1 MAKSPKMTQEL
12 GVAVERNPRN
22 QLRPDEFLNQLR
34 GQRGIRRFR
43 EMRDND
49 ATVGAI
55 MFTIEQM
62 LRPVPW
68 MFTPSSDTPEAKRA
82 ADIVNRSIASLDIP
96 FTEFIADALSMF
108 TYGFSTFEKVYRRDP
123 KTGDILV
130 ARLSPRPQWSI
141 ERFVTK
147 PNGESFVHI
156 EKCKEGR
163 FTHAA
168 VVSYAVTQNAV
179 DRCIKSMKRENVASV
194 VESTKAQL
202 EQLIGRTGFEIQM
215 ATSKQNAM
223 KKTATANYFDTTGV
237 EVFEVEA
244 A

>member
-1 MAKSPKMTQEL
+1 MTNFK
-12 GVAVERNPRN
+12 VT
-22 QLRPDEFLNQLR
+22 
-34 GQRGIRRFR
+34 
-43 EMRDND
+43 
-49 ATVGAI
+49 ATPNG
-55 MFTIEQM
+55 
-62 LRPVPW
+62 
-68 MFTPSSDTPEAKRA
+68 K
-82 ADIVNRSIASLDIP
+82 
-96 FTEFIADALSMF
+96 
-108 TYGFSTFEKVYRRDP
+108 GKV
-123 KTGDILV
+123 KIT
-130 ARLSPRPQWSI
+130 
-141 ERFVTK
+141 VTK